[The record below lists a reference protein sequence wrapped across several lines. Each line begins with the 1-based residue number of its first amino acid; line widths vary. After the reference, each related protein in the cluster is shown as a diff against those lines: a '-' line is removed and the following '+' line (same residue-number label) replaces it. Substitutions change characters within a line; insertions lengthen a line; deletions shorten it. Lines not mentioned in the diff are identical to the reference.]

1 MEGSAEPVSLMMKG
15 AEEGDVEKIR
25 IRRIIFS
32 LFFLEDVRKLDSQN
46 SFWFLLC
53 QVKGWL

>member
-46 SFWFLLC
+46 SF
-53 QVKGWL
+53 